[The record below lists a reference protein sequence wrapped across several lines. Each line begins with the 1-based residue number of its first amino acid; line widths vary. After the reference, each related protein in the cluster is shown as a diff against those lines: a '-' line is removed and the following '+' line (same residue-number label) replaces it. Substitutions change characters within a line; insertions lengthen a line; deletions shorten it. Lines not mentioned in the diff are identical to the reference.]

1 MLITIAEVI
10 EIAYIT
16 LVDDKLV
23 KREILETA
31 VTSYIKPVLTKPFF
45 DEVVAN
51 QASYLTLLNDYVK
64 PCIAFYVKYL
74 TYSQQLFETAKY
86 SDPDPTKGKELF
98 EQERGVLITPEIHQS
113 IINDILF
120 IARQKEQLLIEY
132 LDEQNFELYEKPTTK
147 RISGFLIQS
156 TQ

>member
-1 MLITIAEVI
+1 MLISITEVI

-16 LVDDKLV
+16 LVDDKLI
-23 KREILETA
+23 KREIIETA
-31 VTSYIKPVLTKPFF
+31 ETTYIKPILTKPFF

-51 QASYLTLLNDYVK
+51 QGEYPTLLEDYIK
-64 PCIAFYVKYL
+64 PCLSFYVKYL
-74 TYSQQLFETAKY
+74 IYSQQLFETAKY

-132 LDEQNFELYEKPTTK
+132 LEEQAFELYQLPTSK
-147 RISGFLIQS
+147 RISGIIIKS
-156 TQ
+156 